1 MTHPKAVMEDRPGSR
16 PQSELNADGDRR
28 QLEKIVRSSTFHSSP
43 VLQRFLEHVVVK
55 TIQGLSDEIKEYE
68 IAIEVLGRS
77 ADFDP
82 RLDTT
87 VRAQAHRLR
96 EKLEEY
102 YASEG
107 ADDDVRIELPKGHYI
122 PQFVRRH
129 AEARHAPNAQTNGSG
144 SHEAVASIHAGSP
157 PGGQPVV
164 AETNTGRHVA
174 LWLGFGAVGAALF
187 IAGFLISP
195 VLRGKRVAATPVL
208 QGHSAAADPLS
219 PTVQAVWSGFFQGSD
234 PALVAYSNSIFLVTE
249 TSDLLRLN
257 AADVEGLGAPAN
269 GREMSEFAA
278 NPALVRDAGPVFF
291 DDDHTGTGE
300 VMAVFYLTRLFSR
313 ARAPVM
319 VERSQLIKT
328 ADLRT
333 HNLIFLGAVSENPIL
348 AGLPLNQNFVL
359 SEPRKPPTLWRNR
372 ILNLHP
378 RAGEEPFYAIERD
391 PRTQVLRTDYA
402 VVSFLPGVVP
412 GRKIAILAGL
422 TTIGTQA
429 AAQFVTS
436 EAGAKQ
442 LAERLKR
449 SGRLSSA
456 QGLPP
461 FFQAVL
467 KVSIEQDEILSIE
480 CVAAR
485 AINSPQRNN

>member
-1 MTHPKAVMEDRPGSR
+1 MEDRPGSR
-16 PQSELNADGDRR
+16 PQSDLNADGERR
-28 QLEKIVRSSTFHSSP
+28 QLEKIVRSSTFRSSP

-77 ADFDP
+77 SDFDP

-107 ADDDVRIELPKGHYI
+107 ENDDIRIELPKGHYI
-122 PQFVRRH
+122 PQFVRRRS
-129 AEARHAPNAQTNGSG
+129 EGRRAPNGQSNGSG
-144 SHEAVASIHAGSP
+144 SREAAAGIQAEAP
-157 PGGQPVV
+157 PAGRPVV
-164 AETNTGRHVA
+164 AETKIGWRLA
-174 LWLGFGAVGAALF
+174 LWLGFGAVGVAFF

-195 VLRGKRVAATPVL
+195 VLRGKRAAATPAL
-208 QGHSAAADPLS
+208 QGHSSSSDPLS
-219 PTVQAVWSGFFQGSD
+219 PAVQAVWSGFFQGSE

-269 GREMSEFAA
+269 GREMSQFAA

-313 ARAPVM
+313 ARAPIM

-333 HNLIFLGAVSENPIL
+333 HNLVFLGAVSENPIL
-348 AGLPLNQNFVL
+348 AGLPLDQNFVL
-359 SEPRKPPTLWRNR
+359 SQPSKPPTLWRNR

-378 RAGEEPFYAIERD
+378 RTGEQSFYAIERD
-391 PRTQVLRTDYA
+391 PRTHVLRTDYA
-402 VVSFLPGVVP
+402 VVSFLPGVAP

-429 AAQFVTS
+429 AAQFVAS

-442 LAERLKR
+442 LAERLKPA
-449 SGRLSSA
+449 GRVSSA
-456 QGLPP
+456 QKLPP

-485 AINSPQRNN
+485 AMNSPQRNN

>member
-1 MTHPKAVMEDRPGSR
+1 MGTRPGSR
-16 PQSELNADGDRR
+16 PESDLNPDADRR
-28 QLEKIVRSSTFHSSP
+28 QLDRIVQSAAFRSSP
-43 VLQRFLEHVVVK
+43 VLQRFLEHVVLK

-68 IAIEVLGRS
+68 IAIEVLGKS
-77 ADFDP
+77 SDFDP

-102 YASEG
+102 YSSEG
-107 ADDDVRIELPKGHYI
+107 ADDDIRIELPKGHYV
-122 PQFVRRH
+122 PQFVRRQGD
-129 AEARHAPNAQTNGSG
+129 ARHGPNGQVNGS
-144 SHEAVASIHAGSP
+144 SPQDTAETARAVSP
-157 PGGQPVV
+157 PNGRPTV
-164 AETNTGRHVA
+164 AETKPRRTD
-174 LWLGFGAVGAALF
+174 LFWFGL
-187 IAGFLISP
+187 
-195 VLRGKRVAATPVL
+195 
-208 QGHSAAADPLS
+208 AAAGVAIFVVGLLVS
-219 PTVQAVWSGFFQGSD
+219 PMVRGRKAPVTSAVSDRSTSSDALPPSVKAVWQGFFHGSE

-249 TSDLLRLN
+249 TSDLLRLK
-257 AADVEGLGAPAN
+257 AADVDGLGAPAN
-269 GREMSEFAA
+269 GREMSDLAA
-278 NPALVRDAGPVFF
+278 NPALVREAGPVFF

-313 ARAPVM
+313 ASAPIT

-348 AGLPLNQNFVL
+348 AGIPLEQNFVI
-359 SEPRKPPTLWRNR
+359 SEPRKPPILWRNR
-372 ILNLHP
+372 ILNIHP
-378 RAGEEPFYAIERD
+378 KSGENPYYAIERD

-402 VVSFLPGVVP
+402 VISFLPGVAP

-436 EAGAKQ
+436 QAGANQ
-442 LAERLKR
+442 LIERLKPSHR
-449 SGRLSSA
+449 ASSA
-456 QGLPP
+456 QSLPSY
-461 FFQAVL
+461 FQAVL
-467 KVSIEQDEILSIE
+467 KVSIEQDEILSVE

-485 AINSPQRNN
+485 AIPSPQQNN